1 MKNVISS
8 FSVVVFVL
16 ALFTGNKV
24 YGAHALTT
32 IGQKRLEKLR
42 NRSRAEKWTFEVG
55 PNPALDEDLE
65 NLTGLVQPTDWK
77 KGAVFMSPSLHTR
90 ELPAKFDWREEAGGL
105 TPIKNQ
111 KSCGS
116 CWAFGTVAALES
128 IIKIRDKVTRN
139 ISEQQLVSCN
149 TEGYGCNGGWFAHDL
164 HQSPGAIYTSEFP
177 YTATDSSCK
186 KGVTYN
192 EKILGWAYVGGSE
205 NHTPTVTELKAALM
219 EYGPLAVTVSATG
232 AMQGYTGGIFN
243 SCGGKQIN
251 HLVNIVG
258 WNDAEGVWIMRNSWG
273 ASWGEQGY
281 MRIKYNCN
289 MIGDTATFVKYKA
302 PCEPQPL
309 VFTGSDK
316 ITTANESVYLGG
328 MPVPGQ
334 SYEWS
339 PKTGLDDATSAS
351 PLANPSQTTTYT
363 LKVTNSCGTASKSV
377 TVTVN

>member
-1 MKNVISS
+1 MKNSAIIALVIGFMLSGTE
-8 FSVVVFVL
+8 V
-16 ALFTGNKV
+16 
-24 YGAHALTT
+24 HAAFNLTSA
-32 IGQKRLEKLR
+32 GQKKLDKLKTR
-42 NRSRAEKWTFEVG
+42 GRAERWTFEVG

-65 NLTGLVQPTDWK
+65 NLTGLVVPTDWK
-77 KGAVFMSPSLHTR
+77 KGATFMSPTLRVR

-105 TPIKNQ
+105 PPIKNQ

-116 CWAFGTVAALES
+116 CWAFGTVASLES

-149 TEGYGCNGGWFAHDL
+149 KEGYGCNGGWFNHEL
-164 HQSPGAIYTSEFP
+164 HQTPGAVYTSDFA
-177 YTATDSSCK
+177 YTATDAACK
-186 KGVTYN
+186 KNVSYN

-205 NHTPTVTELKAALM
+205 NHTPTVTELKAALI

-258 WNDAEGVWIMRNSWG
+258 WNDSEGVWIMRNSWG
-273 ASWGEQGY
+273 TSWGESGY

-316 ITTANESVYLGG
+316 TTTANESVYLGG

-334 SYEWS
+334 TYQWS
-339 PKTGLDDATSAS
+339 PSAGLDDPTSAS
-351 PLANPSQTTTYT
+351 PLANPSKTTTYT
-363 LKVTNSCGTASKSV
+363 LQVTNSCGTATKSV
-377 TVTVN
+377 TVKVN